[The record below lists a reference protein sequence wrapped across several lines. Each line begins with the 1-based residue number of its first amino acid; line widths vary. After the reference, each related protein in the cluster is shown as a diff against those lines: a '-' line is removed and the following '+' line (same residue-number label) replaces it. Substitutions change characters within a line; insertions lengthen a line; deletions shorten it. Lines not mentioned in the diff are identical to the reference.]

1 MIKEFYEKYLN
12 KLYQKDITI
21 LFGENSKIIID
32 NLGYSTNLKQVHM
45 SAKLI
50 PTNMDFAIEIFPEG
64 LEMIIQESWK
74 FTGIESDIV
83 LTSSIEH

>member
-1 MIKEFYEKYLN
+1 MKEYYEKYLN
-12 KLYQKDITI
+12 RLYKKDIDL
-21 LFGENSKIIID
+21 LFGEDSKISITE
-32 NLGYSTNLKQVHM
+32 LSYSTSLKQISV

-50 PTNMDFAIEIFPEG
+50 PTNYDFAIEIFPEG

-74 FTGIESDIV
+74 FTGIELDLM

>member
-1 MIKEFYEKYLN
+1 MKEYYEKYLN
-12 KLYQKDITI
+12 RLYKKDIDL
-21 LFGENSKIIID
+21 LFGEDSKISITE
-32 NLGYSTNLKQVHM
+32 LSYSTSLKQIRV

-50 PTNMDFAIEIFPEG
+50 PTNYDFAIEIFPEG

-74 FTGIESDIV
+74 FTGIELDLM